1 MGAASPLAAIDAW
14 PVHNAAAAVVS
25 PHGVLATHGPTDMVF
40 RLASV
45 TKPMFALAV
54 LVAVE
59 EEALSLDDPLAP
71 QEFPEVTMRHLLSH
85 AGGIR
90 PEERT
95 RIAPPG
101 TRRLYSNAS
110 YGLAGEW
117 LAHATGI
124 STIDYFR
131 QSVVGML
138 GLRDTALHGSPAHAG
153 TSTVAD
159 LAIVLS
165 QLLNPGRLIHRS
177 TLDDATEVAFPGLR
191 GVVPG
196 FGMQDP
202 CDWATGF
209 ELKSTKSPHWT
220 GSRNSP
226 ATFGHF
232 GQAGTMFW
240 IDPAAQLGVVALADR
255 AFGPWAAEAWP
266 ALSDAVLD
274 HFAHEPSRAD
284 DPR

>member
-1 MGAASPLAAIDAW
+1 MAASSPLDALDAW
-14 PVHNAAAAVVS
+14 PVAHAAAAVVGPS
-25 PHGVLATHGPTDMVF
+25 GVLAVHGPTDMTF

-45 TKPMFALAV
+45 TKPLFALTV

-59 EEALSLDDPLAP
+59 EEAVTLDQPLAP
-71 QEFPEVTMRHLLSH
+71 EHFPDVTMRHLLSH

-90 PEERT
+90 TEERT

-117 LAHATGI
+117 LSSATGMP
-124 STIDYFR
+124 TIEYFR
-131 QSVVGML
+131 QSVVGIL
-138 GLRDTALHGSPAHAG
+138 GLGDTALHGSPAHAG

-159 LAIVLS
+159 LAVVLS
-165 QLLNPGRLIHRS
+165 QLLAPSELLHRS
-177 TLDDATEVAFPGLR
+177 TLDDATAVAFPGLR

-202 CDWATGF
+202 CDWASGF

-240 IDPAAQLGVVALADR
+240 LDPVARLGLVALADR
-255 AFGPWAAEAWP
+255 AFGPWAAQAWP

-274 HFAHEPSRAD
+274 SFAS
-284 DPR
+284 

>member
-1 MGAASPLAAIDAW
+1 MGPLGLLDDW
-14 PVHNAAAAVVS
+14 PVPHAAAAVVS
-25 PHGVLATHGPTDMVF
+25 AQGVLASRGPTDLEF

-45 TKPMFALAV
+45 TKPLFALAV

-59 EEALSLDDPLAP
+59 EEAISLDEALAP
-71 QEFPEVTMRHLLSH
+71 DAFPGVTMRHLLSH

-95 RIAPPG
+95 RVAAPG
-101 TRRLYSNAS
+101 RRRLYSNAS

-117 LAHATGI
+117 LADATQMP
-124 STIDYFR
+124 TIEYFR

-138 GLRDTALHGSPAHAG
+138 GLRRTALHGSPAHAG
-153 TSTVAD
+153 TSTVDD
-159 LAIVLS
+159 LAVVLTN
-165 QLLNPGRLIHRS
+165 LLAPGRLIHPS
-177 TLDDATEVAFPGLR
+177 TLADATAVAFPGLR

-202 CDWATGF
+202 CDWGTGF
-209 ELKSTKSPHWT
+209 ELKSTKAPHWT

-226 ATFGHF
+226 GTYGHF

-240 IDPAAQLGVVALADR
+240 IDPAAQIGLVALADR
-255 AFGPWAAEAWP
+255 GFGPWAAEAWP

-274 HFAHEPSRAD
+274 SFAS
-284 DPR
+284 